1 MARKNK
7 IQFSV
12 GVKDDASHALQ
23 RINKN
28 VGTLG
33 GSLKSLGAVVAGGFG
48 ISKIAQQADTY
59 RLLQNRLKLVT
70 SGTEELKAVTDELVR
85 VSFDARTS
93 FSSTADL
100 YARVAR
106 SSRDLGL
113 SQQELIDFTE
123 TVSKS
128 ITISGSTAQEAAAG
142 VIQFGQALAS
152 SRLSG
157 DELRSVLEQMPRLA
171 QAIAEGMGVGI
182 GQLREMGEAGTL
194 SATKVLES
202 LRKAAPAIA
211 REFAQLQPLL
221 SQGFTL
227 LESATMIAIGN
238 IDQFLGVSQTLAAT
252 LIDVANQVVILGV
265 ALTDDLSKEQIDEIS
280 TSTQVLAVSLLSVAF
295 ALGSIRDALS
305 IAASPMD
312 LVQNAVS
319 RMVEIATTEG
329 GEGGQYQDTDALL
342 KGLRLALDDTIDETS
357 QSWES
362 SVDGMTDRMEN
373 FVIRIKAIFGEISE
387 SAKFDL
393 SGVPEGET
401 PEERHVRD
409 ARKSA
414 LNQLQK
420 IRDSLVQQSQ
430 AMLMAADGSIEYADA
445 LQLVK
450 IRAFA
455 AASGNKQL
463 GYDAES
469 LAAGLKVLKDA
480 ASDSAVIEALEEELR
495 LIRMTNEQRFVY
507 LKLQELSTQASDK
520 QIDQMIENAQE
531 LFRLMELLK
540 NQTDFMEDTAEQ
552 AAKNMQNAFAEFFFD
567 PFEDGLKGLLIGFL
581 NVIRRMIAE
590 VLAFQALEAM
600 TKNDGGFWSTLIQ
613 GITATPAPATPATA
627 TPSVAPS
634 YPTPGV
640 PRFAG
645 GGTTLGGQ
653 PMLVGER
660 GPEIFTPSGAGRV
673 TPNSAVGNS
682 AAKGAQFITN
692 IDARGADPGLIA
704 RLPAILEARDRNLM
718 AIMQRYTET
727 GVMPI

>member
-182 GQLREMGEAGTL
+182 GQLREMGEAGT
-194 SATKVLES
+194 
-202 LRKAAPAIA
+202 
-211 REFAQLQPLL
+211 EFAQLQPLL